1 MFKYVLKTFNPLLLW
16 LSVLLCSVIKHLN
29 HFKTNT
35 EFNLQVKLELSREGI
50 HFLIWL
56 FSLYVLTCKPYD
68 IQELISDEGFVDA
81 EAKSIFAKNGVYNR
95 KIFKLIIT
103 AYNVIKFHTDW
114 SVIKIS
120 TWKNL
125 KYTKKNELTL
135 FMFPQIYY

>member
-81 EAKSIFAKNGVYNR
+81 EAKSIFAKNRVYNR